1 MEQSRQKV
9 SVFLVPLPDS
19 GHAARPVFR
28 EVQATG
34 FKEGL
39 ASAPQCAAGL
49 SLPAHTQSLRGDNGH
64 QSWGNLQLL
73 LRKKEAGPWRKPA
86 TYKGRAQHQLEQ
98 GGQRATDRMGGSCG
112 LGLRCCHRPGLAA

>member
-1 MEQSRQKV
+1 MEQSRRKV

-19 GHAARPVFR
+19 GHAARPVSR

-64 QSWGNLQLL
+64 QSWGNL
-73 LRKKEAGPWRKPA
+73 
-86 TYKGRAQHQLEQ
+86 
-98 GGQRATDRMGGSCG
+98 
-112 LGLRCCHRPGLAA
+112 